1 MEAEEVDQHLE
12 ANAEALA
19 LEAKLPNLCAI
30 YQAVRPVMKF
40 AHALLFW
47 KPKWRDA
54 LDKLTASLDD
64 ACPLPEPTTP

>member
-1 MEAEEVDQHLE
+1 MNAEEVDAHLE
-12 ANAEALA
+12 ANAEALT

-30 YQAVRPVMKF
+30 YQAVRPILKF

-54 LDKLTASLDD
+54 LDKLVAALDE
-64 ACPLPEPTTP
+64 ACPVTPTV

>member
-1 MEAEEVDQHLE
+1 MDAEQIDAHLE
-12 ANAEALA
+12 ANAEALN

-30 YQAVRPVMKF
+30 YQAVKPILKF

-54 LDKLTASLDD
+54 LDKLIASLDE
-64 ACPLPEPTTP
+64 ACPVSEG